1 MTDRP
6 SLSEMAA
13 QSGGDVGRGLK
24 CPSCGCAHLPGSG
37 RPYEVT
43 RTNPY
48 GDGNTQRRQLK
59 CRHCGRQ
66 FMTVEKVIGVPSV
79 SCEAL
84 GQGRRLA

>member
-6 SLSEMAA
+6 SLAELAA
-13 QSGGDVGRGLK
+13 QANRDNGRGLK

-48 GDGNTQRRQLK
+48 GQNNTQRRQLR
-59 CRHCGRQ
+59 CRHCGRE
-66 FMTVEKVIGVPSV
+66 FMTVEKVMGVP
-79 SCEAL
+79 
-84 GQGRRLA
+84 G